1 MILRRYIVRS
11 LGGPFLIGF
20 GLVTFILTMNMLLDL
35 LDLLISKGIDL
46 WSVTR
51 LFLFALGWMVA
62 LSIPCGV
69 LVAALMAYGRLS
81 QDNEIIAL
89 RASGVHLGLV
99 FVPSLAL
106 SAIVAVG
113 LTLFN
118 NYVLPE
124 SNFAYASLIQEI
136 TRRRPTAQIRE
147 GVMINDFK
155 GYDLW
160 IGRLD
165 DRTGEMKDVLIL
177 DSRSRPDSP
186 RTILGKTGTLTFRPE
201 ENALNLVL
209 RDGEIHEADPSSPTG
224 DYRRMRFE
232 TQTLNIVQ
240 GEERWRSH
248 GHRRRGQ
255 REMSAQMM
263 HEEVARLRQEF
274 VRQDSLLQ
282 SALEAIPVQ
291 DLAELNR
298 LDPGSMPKQPGLGSL
313 LGGVAALLG
322 RTEGSPPGP
331 PQEWTS
337 FQRRAVELVRSR
349 QREQMLTK
357 RKIHEFK
364 VEIHKKYS
372 IPIACVVF
380 VLVGAPLGIMA
391 RRGGLTAGVLSAGF
405 FVFYYLCLIGGEQL
419 ADRMIITPWIAMWT
433 PNIVLGGL
441 GFYLTARAVVS
452 GHPARP
458 RRKATP

>member
-1 MILRRYIVRS
+1 MILRRYIIRS

-20 GLVTFILTMNMLLDL
+20 GLVTFVLMMNMFLDL
-35 LDLLISKGIDL
+35 LDLLIGKGIDI

-89 RASGVHLGLV
+89 RASGVHLGLIIL
-99 FVPSLAL
+99 PALAL
-106 SAIVAVG
+106 SVIVAAG

-136 TRRRPTAQIRE
+136 TRKRPTAQIRE
-147 GVMINDFK
+147 GVIISDFK

-160 IGRLD
+160 IGRLN
-165 DRTGEMKDVLIL
+165 DRTGDMQDVLIL
-177 DSRSRPDSP
+177 DSRTRTDSP
-186 RTILGKTGTLTFRPE
+186 RTILGRTGTLTFRPD

-209 RDGEIHEADPSSPTG
+209 HDGEIHEADPASPTG
-224 DYRRMRFE
+224 EYRRLSFE
-232 TQTLNIVQ
+232 TQTMSILQ

-248 GHRRRGQ
+248 ANRTRGQ
-255 REMSAQMM
+255 REMSVRMM
-263 HEEVARLRQEF
+263 QDEIGRLRREY
-274 VRQDSLLQ
+274 VRQDSLLLA
-282 SALEAIPVQ
+282 ALESIPLES
-291 DLAELNR
+291 LAELDR
-298 LDPGSMPKQPGLGSL
+298 LDPGSMPRKPGLGSL
-313 LGGVAALLG
+313 LAGVADLLG
-322 RTEGSPPGP
+322 GAQGKIPDPPP
-331 PQEWTS
+331 EWTS
-337 FQRRAVELVRSR
+337 FQRRAIELVRSR
-349 QREQMLTK
+349 QREQMLTM
-357 RKIHEFK
+357 RKIHEFQ

-372 IPIACVVF
+372 IPVACIVF

-405 FVFYYLCLIGGEQL
+405 FVFYYLCLIGGESL
-419 ADRMIITPWIAMWT
+419 ADRMIIAPWAGMWT
-433 PNIVLGGL
+433 PNIILGGL
-441 GFYLTARAVVS
+441 GMYLSARAVVS

-458 RRKATP
+458 QKKAAA